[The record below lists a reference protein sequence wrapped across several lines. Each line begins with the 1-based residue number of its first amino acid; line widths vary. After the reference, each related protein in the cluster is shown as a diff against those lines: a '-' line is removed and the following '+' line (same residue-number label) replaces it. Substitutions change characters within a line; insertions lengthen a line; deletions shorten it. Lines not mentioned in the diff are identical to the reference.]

1 MAVGLC
7 VLSIVF
13 LFGGFGETVAT
24 ADTETDGSISDTHG
38 VGGQGEDVTTATEPT
53 ESAPGTGSVGTVPE
67 LLAAFDIDPQS
78 TSDLGEPHEESTGLT
93 GPMAIGVSTA
103 DEAGGAAAADED
115 ANGSDSVAAAAAQ
128 EVNDQEVNE
137 PETVVSHSPV
147 TEPSPEPE
155 AQNADVVA
163 PVNDPPAE
171 EPTVVQPVTNEV
183 ASVGETAASVHV
195 DAAPPVSRATPT
207 RDVITALAYFFIA
220 LTNDDVSFIEIPR
233 ELLSLLG
240 FPLMGDEATAS
251 LTAGGIGGSL
261 LAGGLYTA
269 ARTQLGSS
277 QAVPAGWAEMLI
289 APGDS
294 AGLSSAGVLGHST
307 LEDVGASGVV
317 EQHSD
322 GLKAVLAPGGILE
335 KVRSVLQHTV
345 GAVLAPL
352 SVLALAALAS
362 PGVAGLLLLGAAGM
376 FVGYRQARAASMLR
390 AVGIARFAK
399 AGPLGIVR
407 SGGLVAV
414 HVRPSRAARREPPRT
429 RDLLESVA

>member
-1 MAVGLC
+1 M
-7 VLSIVF
+7 
-13 LFGGFGETVAT
+13 
-24 ADTETDGSISDTHG
+24 
-38 VGGQGEDVTTATEPT
+38 
-53 ESAPGTGSVGTVPE
+53 
-67 LLAAFDIDPQS
+67 
-78 TSDLGEPHEESTGLT
+78 
-93 GPMAIGVSTA
+93 
-103 DEAGGAAAADED
+103 
-115 ANGSDSVAAAAAQ
+115 
-128 EVNDQEVNE
+128 
-137 PETVVSHSPV
+137 
-147 TEPSPEPE
+147 
-155 AQNADVVA
+155 
-163 PVNDPPAE
+163 
-171 EPTVVQPVTNEV
+171 VQPVTNEV
-183 ASVGETAASVHV
+183 ASIGETAASVHV
-195 DAAPPVSRATPT
+195 DAGPPVSRATPA
-207 RDVITALAYFFIA
+207 RDAVKALAYFFIA
-220 LTNDDVSFIEIPR
+220 LANHDVSFIEIPR
-233 ELLSLLG
+233 ELLPLLG

-269 ARTQLGSS
+269 ARTQLGSP

-289 APGDS
+289 APGDR

-307 LEDVGASGVV
+307 LAGVGASGVV
-317 EQHSD
+317 EQQSD

-345 GAVLAPL
+345 GAMLAPL

-407 SGGLVAV
+407 PGGFVAV